1 MGRPSIGKVAMTG
14 AERTRLYRLK
24 HSAAKPVTKPVT
36 TLGTDAAA
44 LEQELA
50 QAKARIAEL
59 EAERSLMSPPEET
72 VLRIAVGPVI
82 AHRPPHRSGRAQ
94 LRHPVLTLSI

>member
-50 QAKARIAEL
+50 QAKAL
-59 EAERSLMSPPEET
+59 PY
-72 VLRIAVGPVI
+72 
-82 AHRPPHRSGRAQ
+82 
-94 LRHPVLTLSI
+94 

>member
-1 MGRPSIGKVAMTG
+1 MTG

-36 TLGTDAAA
+36 TPGTDAAA

-50 QAKARIAEL
+50 QAKARIPL
-59 EAERSLMSPPEET
+59 ERDPVVVEAVGRRGARHRCSWPAVLAERPGDLLELAMS
-72 VLRIAVGPVI
+72 G
-82 AHRPPHRSGRAQ
+82 
-94 LRHPVLTLSI
+94 